1 MNGVDMKRSWSY
13 QLDGEPVPSQRARH
27 SKTSHHVYNP
37 QRALQYI
44 LSSHLLEQHGNQPLF
59 QGPLEMVITWYMK
72 IPKMSEK
79 KAKLMCGAYHHI
91 KPDVDNLEQL
101 LLNACNG
108 VIFKDDCQISR
119 IIKQKVYDLEPRTV
133 FKITEL

>member
-1 MNGVDMKRSWSY
+1 MKRTGQY

-44 LSSHLLEQHGNQPLF
+44 LSSHLMEQHCGQPLF
-59 QGPLEMVITWYMK
+59 EGPLEVLITWHMK
-72 IPKMSEK
+72 MPKMSDK
-79 KAKLMCGAYHHI
+79 KKQSIIGTYHYI
-91 KPDVDNLEQL
+91 KPDVDNLERL

-108 VIFKDDCQISR
+108 VLFKDDSQVSR
-119 IIKQKVYDLEPRTV
+119 IVKEKIYSTEPKTV
-133 FKITEL
+133 FIITEL

>member
-1 MNGVDMKRSWSY
+1 MKRSGQY
-13 QLDGEPVPSQRARH
+13 VLVGEPVPSQRPRH

-44 LSSHLLEQHGNQPLF
+44 LSSHLLEQHHGQPMF
-59 QGPLEMVITWYMK
+59 EGPLEMVITWYMP
-72 IPKMSEK
+72 IPQSISAK
-79 KAKLMCGAYHHI
+79 KKDALVAKYHHI

-108 VIFKDDCQISR
+108 VLFKDDCQIAR
-119 IIKQKVYDLEPRTV
+119 IVKEKVYDHEPRTV
-133 FKITEL
+133 FIITEL